1 MTDEEKIAEIIRLND
16 EALDNY
22 FEKSDGHAKSSEGY
36 VTIEKHYGNYWDR
49 RGDSGQFKPSDRVS
63 VFAYVLGPNRRNE
76 FDSLDEALEA
86 VQKWHRR
93 EMEYDYSEEGPMS
106 W

>member
-22 FEKSDGHAKSSEGY
+22 FKNSDGHAKSSEGY
-36 VTIEKHYGNYWDR
+36 VTLETHYGTYYDR
-49 RGDSGQFKPSDRVS
+49 RDDEEFKPFTRVT
-63 VFAYVLGPNRRNE
+63 VYGYVLGPHRSHD
-76 FDSLDEALEA
+76 FKSLDEALET
-86 VQKWHRR
+86 VREWHKR
-93 EMEYDYSEEGPMS
+93 EMEYDYPEEESG